1 MKNILLMIHD
11 DEGQEARY
19 QAALD
24 IARQLDGH
32 VRCLDLT
39 TIVFDH
45 ARDYAL
51 LVNEQQRE
59 EANRARMLPRIERE
73 DVQFEWID
81 ATGFIARSIE
91 HHAAL
96 TDLIVLSSDPQG
108 TAFPYMGDAIAD
120 LLTGLGKPILVM
132 PAVSR
137 GFKLGGRV
145 LVAWDGSDNAEA
157 ALTAAIP
164 LLQRAA
170 HVALFHVDDGS
181 LKLPIEDAAS
191 YLSRNHIKPMIKR
204 EAAGID
210 SAGKAILT
218 EAVSGHYDYV
228 VLGAYGHSRTME
240 KIFGGTTHRM
250 LQRSPIP
257 MFLAH
262 RRRA

>member
-39 TIVFDH
+39 TIIPEF

-51 LVNEQQRE
+51 LVNEQRRE
-59 EANRARMLPRIERE
+59 AANKAHMLPRIELE
-73 DVQFEWID
+73 DVPFEWAD

-91 HHAAL
+91 DHATL
-96 TDLIVLSSDPQG
+96 TDLIILSSDPQG
-108 TAFPYMGDAIAD
+108 TLFPHMADAIAE
-120 LLTGLGKPILVM
+120 LLIGLGKPILVM
-132 PAVSR
+132 PSVAR
-137 GFKLGGRV
+137 GFDLSGRV

-157 ALTAAIP
+157 ALTASIP
-164 LLQRAA
+164 LLQLAA
-170 HVALFHVDDGS
+170 DVTLFHVDDGS

-191 YLSRNHIKPMIKR
+191 YLSRHNIKPTIKR

-218 EAVSGHYDYV
+218 EAVSGLYDYV
-228 VLGAYGHSRTME
+228 VLGAYGHGRTIE

-250 LQRSPIP
+250 LHTSPIP

-262 RRRA
+262 RH